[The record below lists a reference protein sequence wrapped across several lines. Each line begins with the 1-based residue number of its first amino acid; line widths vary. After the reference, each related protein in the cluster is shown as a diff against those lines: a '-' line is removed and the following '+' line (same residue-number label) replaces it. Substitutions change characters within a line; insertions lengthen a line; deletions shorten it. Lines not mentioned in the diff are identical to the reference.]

1 MTNILPNES
10 QNLLTANTIWQALK
24 LWWLYYPVDTTLA
37 KYSSKDYFP
46 SLCIQAGTEE
56 ISEAQK
62 NDAPNIPAHLFGA
75 FFQQMH
81 CPCKLKKNTNQKTIK
96 NTKIQQIIH
105 TVCTGSSFSLPLPSV
120 QFHSAGNKRKSQQH
134 SATLLLGSWSS
145 QETRA
150 SKWTHIGDVVF

>member
-1 MTNILPNES
+1 MNHRTYS
-10 QNLLTANTIWQALK
+10 QLTPSGR
-24 LWWLYYPVDTTLA
+24 LWNSGGCTTLWTQPLLNTVA
-37 KYSSKDYFP
+37 KTISLPSASRQELKKFLRHRKTMLQTYLHIFLVPFCSKCTV
-46 SLCIQAGTEE
+46 LAN
-56 ISEAQK
+56 K
-62 NDAPNIPAHLFGA
+62 
-75 FFQQMH
+75 
-81 CPCKLKKNTNQKTIK
+81 KKNTNQKTIK